1 MSFTNPGPAWLFC
14 PADRPERYEKAAKVA
29 DVVIIDLE
37 DAVAP
42 ADRPA
47 ARRAVAGSDLDPA
60 TTVVRINPYGTD
72 DHDRDLGAL
81 AATAYTTVMVPK
93 AEHPDRLLGAAG
105 YDVIALLETPAGIV
119 RAFDIAS
126 AASVVGVMWGAE
138 DLVAAIGGASSR
150 RVDGTYRDVA
160 RHARSAALLAA
171 AAAGRFALDTVH
183 LDISD
188 VDGLQAEAEDA
199 AAVGFAATVTIHP
212 SQVPVVR
219 SAYRPADD
227 ELEWA
232 RAVVDESSRQPGV
245 FSFRGAMVDTP
256 VLTRAQNLLLRAGS

>member
-14 PADRPERYEKAAKVA
+14 PADRPDRYAKAAKVA

-47 ARRAVAGSDLDPA
+47 ARRALANSDLDPA

-93 AEHPDRLLGAAG
+93 AEHPSRLLVAG
-105 YDVIALLETPAGIV
+105 QYDVVALLETPAGIV
-119 RAFDIAS
+119 RAFEIAS
-126 AASVVGVMWGAE
+126 ADEVVGVMWGAE
-138 DLVAAIGGASSR
+138 DLVAAIGGTSSR
-150 RVDGTYRDVA
+150 HDDGSYRDLA
-160 RHARSAALLAA
+160 RHARSSALLAA

-183 LDISD
+183 LDIAD
-188 VDGLQAEAEDA
+188 TDGLRAEALDA

-212 SQVPVVR
+212 SQIAVVR
-219 SAYRPADD
+219 EAYRPADD
-227 ELEWA
+227 DLEWA
-232 RAVVDESSRQPGV
+232 RAVVDLASRRPGV
-245 FSFRGAMVDTP
+245 FSFRGTMVDAP
-256 VLTRAQNLLLRAGS
+256 VLTRAQNLLTRAGS